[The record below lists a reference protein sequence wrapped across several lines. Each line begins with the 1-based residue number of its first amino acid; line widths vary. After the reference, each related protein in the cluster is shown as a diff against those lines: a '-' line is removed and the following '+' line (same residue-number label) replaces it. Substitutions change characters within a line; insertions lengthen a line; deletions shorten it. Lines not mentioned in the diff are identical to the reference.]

1 MSVLP
6 NCADVQTLKRQVEAD
21 IHAEDMVII
30 FLHAEGHHSWQ
41 FTVSEALVK
50 AVIYAIDRGAFGNLC
65 VFASVGEAVSWNVS
79 SRLGTEKFFSNRSFQ
94 RSM

>member
-30 FLHAEGHHSWQ
+30 FLHAEGHHS
-41 FTVSEALVK
+41 
-50 AVIYAIDRGAFGNLC
+50 
-65 VFASVGEAVSWNVS
+65 
-79 SRLGTEKFFSNRSFQ
+79 
-94 RSM
+94 